1 MSQDIGQTKGR
12 NPRRRPY
19 VTGVLAA
26 LFLLSGCAD
35 VPDRADP
42 TDWFTIDPV
51 PTKVGLT
58 EGQAR
63 SQPTGFPN
71 LASVPD
77 QPPGVLSPEARAAV
91 QANLAADRANAVY
104 SDETLT
110 GSTLNRAPIRAN
122 PTRTPSGAPPAPR
135 IGSDLTAAT
144 RVPPASTGTQVARTQ
159 VARTQVARTE
169 PVPAPVI
176 QAPAAPSQAAP
187 SLAAPSLAAR
197 ASGEPAKSPLP
208 EIQEESPPVGAASP
222 AAASGQLVAV
232 IYFGHGSSQLDGKDR
247 AVLRDVASLHRQ
259 RGGTIRVVGHAS
271 DHTVAT
277 DPIGHDLTDDE
288 MSLRRANSVA
298 AGLIA
303 LGTARDR
310 VRAEARGGK
319 QPVDRE
325 ITTAGE
331 AGNRRAEIFL
341 EN

>member
-63 SQPTGFPN
+63 SQPTGYPN
-71 LASVPD
+71 LASVPN
-77 QPPGVLSPEARAAV
+77 QPPGVLSPEARAAA
-91 QANLAADRANAVY
+91 QANLVADRANAVY
-104 SDETLT
+104 SDEALT

-122 PTRTPSGAPPAPR
+122 AARTPSGAPLAPR
-135 IGSDLTAAT
+135 IGSDLTAAP
-144 RVPPASTGTQVARTQ
+144 RVPPAPV
-159 VARTQVARTE
+159 RTQVARTE

-187 SLAAPSLAAR
+187 SLAAR

-208 EIQEESPPVGAASP
+208 EIQEESPPVVAASP

-247 AVLRDVASLHRQ
+247 AVLRDVATLHRQ

-319 QPVDRE
+319 QPVERE
-325 ITTAGE
+325 ITTTGE

>member
-1 MSQDIGQTKGR
+1 MNQDIGYTRER
-12 NPRRRPY
+12 NLCRRRH
-19 VTGVLAA
+19 VAGVVAA
-26 LFLLSGCAD
+26 LFLLSGCTA
-35 VPDRADP
+35 VPDEADP

-71 LASVPD
+71 LASVPN
-77 QPPGVLSPEARAAV
+77 QPPGVLSPEARTAV

-110 GSTLNRAPIRAN
+110 GSTRVRAPIRTSAAQGS
-122 PTRTPSGAPPAPR
+122 SGAPPAPR

-144 RVPPASTGTQVARTQ
+144 RVPPAPARTQ
-159 VARTQVARTE
+159 PAQTD
-169 PVPAPVI
+169 PVPAPV
-176 QAPAAPSQAAP
+176 AA
-187 SLAAPSLAAR
+187 
-197 ASGEPAKSPLP
+197 G
-208 EIQEESPPVGAASP
+208 
-222 AAASGQLVAV
+222 GQLVAV

-247 AVLRDVASLHRQ
+247 AVLRDVAALHQ
-259 RGGTIRVVGHAS
+259 QHGGTIRVVGHARAG
-271 DHTVAT
+271 TVAT
-277 DPIGHDLTDDE
+277 DPISHDLTDDE

-303 LGTARDR
+303 LGAARDR

-325 ITTAGE
+325 IATTGE